1 MMDWLHW
8 LFYVGVI
15 LGAVPVMVMAFIWLE
30 RRGLGRLQLRPGPN
44 RAGPF
49 GILQPVADAIKV
61 LTKEDIVPVAG
72 DHWVH
77 FVAPLVVFAP
87 AMLVFTVIP
96 FQEDGGLVRGLVPDL
111 NIGILY
117 IVAVSS
123 ISTIGVFMAAW
134 GSNNKYSLISAFRS
148 MAQVVSYEI
157 PLALAILGVVLAAG
171 TMSLTGIVQAQAVP
185 FIVMQ
190 PLGFIIFFIAATA
203 ELNRTPFDLMEAES
217 EMVAGYHI
225 EYSGM
230 KFALFYLAEYAYT
243 VGISAIAATLFLGG
257 WKAPWGVGPQVGVL
271 WLVVKILLVFMVIL
285 WIRGTFPRV
294 RVDQLMGFAWKFL
307 FPLSLIN
314 IFIIAA
320 ESLAWPGL
328 PWWLLFPNT
337 AIALVLV
344 VVWSGLF
351 RLGGGRVQV

>member
-1 MMDWLHW
+1 MDWLHW

-257 WKAPWGVGPQVGVL
+257 LGNRFGLG
-271 WLVVKILLVFMVIL
+271 
-285 WIRGTFPRV
+285 R
-294 RVDQLMGFAWKFL
+294 AWSWARSRASDSEKCG
-307 FPLSLIN
+307 SIEGW
-314 IFIIAA
+314 A
-320 ESLAWPGL
+320 GL
-328 PWWLLFPNT
+328 REF
-337 AIALVLV
+337 V
-344 VVWSGLF
+344 
-351 RLGGGRVQV
+351 

>member
-1 MMDWLHW
+1 MDWLLHW

-15 LGAVPVMVMAFIWLE
+15 MGVVPGMVMFFIWLE
-30 RRGLGRLQLRPGPN
+30 RRGLGRLQIRPGPN

-49 GILQPVADAIKV
+49 GVLQPVADAIKV
-61 LTKEDIVPVAG
+61 LTKEDIVPAAG
-72 DHWVH
+72 DRWVH
-77 FVAPLVVFAP
+77 FIAPLVVFAP
-87 AMLVFTVIP
+87 AMLVFAVIP
-96 FQEDGGLVRGLVPDL
+96 FQEDGGVVRGLVPDL

-134 GSNNKYSLISAFRS
+134 GSNNKYSLISAFRT

-171 TMSLTGIVQAQAVP
+171 SMSLTAIVQAQDVP
-185 FIVMQ
+185 FILMQ
-190 PLGFIIFFIAATA
+190 PLGFLIFFIAAAA
-203 ELNRTPFDLMEAES
+203 ELNRTPFDLMEADS

-230 KFALFYLAEYAYT
+230 KFGLFFLGEYAYT
-243 VGISAIAATLFLGG
+243 LGISAIAATLFLGG
-257 WKAPWGVGPQVGVL
+257 WKGPWGLGSEVGVL
-271 WLVVKILLVFMVIL
+271 WLVVKIVLVFLVVL
-285 WIRGTFPRV
+285 WMRGTFPRV

-314 IFIIAA
+314 IFIVAA
-320 ESLAWPGL
+320 ESLAWPGM
-328 PWWLLFPNT
+328 PWWLLFPNFG
-337 AIALVLV
+337 IALVLV
-344 VVWSGLF
+344 VLWSGLF

>member
-1 MMDWLHW
+1 MDWLHW

-30 RRGLGRLQLRPGPN
+30 RRGLARFQIRPGPN

-49 GILQPVADAIKV
+49 GLLQPVADAIKV

-96 FQEDGGLVRGLVPDL
+96 FQEDGGIVRGLVPDL

-123 ISTIGVFMAAW
+123 ISTVGVFMAAW
-134 GSNNKYSLISAFRS
+134 GSNNKYSIISAFRS

-171 TMSLTGIVQAQAVP
+171 TMSLTGIVQAQSMP
-185 FIVMQ
+185 FILIQ
-190 PLGFIIFFIAATA
+190 PLGFLIFFIAATA

-230 KFALFYLAEYAYT
+230 KFALFYLGEYAYT
-243 VGISAIAATLFLGG
+243 VGISAITATLFLGG
-257 WKAPWGVGPQVGVL
+257 WKAPWGIGPEVGIL
-271 WLVVKILLVFMVIL
+271 WLVVKIFMVFAVIL

>member
-1 MMDWLHW
+1 MDWLHW

>member
-1 MMDWLHW
+1 
-8 LFYVGVI
+8 
-15 LGAVPVMVMAFIWLE
+15 
-30 RRGLGRLQLRPGPN
+30 
-44 RAGPF
+44 
-49 GILQPVADAIKV
+49 
-61 LTKEDIVPVAG
+61 
-72 DHWVH
+72 
-77 FVAPLVVFAP
+77 
-87 AMLVFTVIP
+87 
-96 FQEDGGLVRGLVPDL
+96 
-111 NIGILY
+111 
-117 IVAVSS
+117 
-123 ISTIGVFMAAW
+123 
-134 GSNNKYSLISAFRS
+134 RS

>member
-1 MMDWLHW
+1 MDWLHW

-123 ISTIGVFMAAW
+123 ISTVGVFMAAW

>member
-1 MMDWLHW
+1 
-8 LFYVGVI
+8 
-15 LGAVPVMVMAFIWLE
+15 MAFIWLE
-30 RRGLGRLQLRPGPN
+30 RRGLARFQIRPGPN

-49 GILQPVADAIKV
+49 GLLQPVADAIKV
-61 LTKEDIVPVAG
+61 LTKEDIVPASG
-72 DHWVH
+72 DRWVH

-87 AMLVFTVIP
+87 AMLVFAVIP
-96 FQEDGGLVRGLVPDL
+96 FQEDGGMVRGLVPDL
-111 NIGILY
+111 NIGLLY

-123 ISTIGVFMAAW
+123 ISTVGVFMAAW

-171 TMSLTGIVQAQAVP
+171 TMSMTGIVKAQAVP
-185 FIVMQ
+185 FILLQ
-190 PLGFIIFFIAATA
+190 PLGFLIFFIAATA

-217 EMVAGYHI
+217 ETVAGYHI

-230 KFALFYLAEYAYT
+230 KFALFYLGEYAYA

-257 WKAPWGVGPQVGVL
+257 WKAPWGIGPEVGIL
-271 WLVVKILLVFMVIL
+271 WLVAKIIMVFVVIL

-314 IFIIAA
+314 IFITAA

>member
-1 MMDWLHW
+1 MDWLHW

-243 VGISAIAATLFLGG
+243 VGISAIAATLSLGG